1 MKITVNFPST
11 PKGAEVKISGLGVFE
26 NQDTHE
32 VTAEAVDRAKSL
44 GYHIPEDG
52 IWGEPL
58 IAAAPK
64 KTSKKVVKE
73 ESTEDDS

>member
-11 PKGAEVKISGLGVFE
+11 PKDAEVKISGLGVFA
-26 NQDTHE
+26 NQNIHE

-44 GYHIPEDG
+44 GYYIPEDE

-58 IAAAPK
+58 KAVTPK
-64 KTSKKVVKE
+64 KASKKAE
-73 ESTEDDS
+73 EEPTEDDS